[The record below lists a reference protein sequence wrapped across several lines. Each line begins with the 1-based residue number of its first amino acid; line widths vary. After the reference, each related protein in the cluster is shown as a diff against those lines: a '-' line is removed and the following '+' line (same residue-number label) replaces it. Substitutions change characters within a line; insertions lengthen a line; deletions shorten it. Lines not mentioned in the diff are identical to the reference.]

1 MFAGEDLDFFPPR
14 DIVDCLVP
22 NSGIEG
28 SLENV
33 EAIKDW
39 LMQLKKE
46 MDDTPDCNIEELVLK
61 YQSNPPHIPVICS
74 EEKVKFKKYI
84 PKSPIKKSFK
94 LKFNSKTRKTRG
106 KQEDN
111 KGNC

>member
-39 LMQLKKE
+39 LMQFKKE

-84 PKSPIKKSFK
+84 PKSSKSDLNRIVENQENQEK
-94 LKFNSKTRKTRG
+94 EN
-106 KQEDN
+106 EDN
-111 KGNC
+111 